1 MMRRLSRILMTVV
14 VLLLSATVAQ
24 AQDWAK
30 KMFDLTARD
39 FGVVTKG
46 SKTEQVFT
54 VENIYEEDAHVEQ
67 IVSSCGCTVATIDKN
82 TLKTWEKAKITAT
95 IDTRNFTGRRDAT
108 LRVVFDKPFRAEVQL
123 QVHCFIRGD
132 VVVRPDTVQFG
143 TVPLGKSVQK
153 KVSIAYAGR
162 NDWRIERAESSNPNL
177 VARAVETS
185 RGMGQ
190 VSYDLTV
197 TLKAD
202 APAGYL
208 RDHVFLV
215 TNDFNAQA
223 ARVPVPVDG
232 AVAAALTVRPL
243 PVMMAEPGQAVPRN
257 LVVEG
262 QTPFR
267 ITAIECDDPRFKFTA
282 PTEAKTVHA
291 IPVTFTADDKPGK
304 IKATIRIKTDL
315 GNAAPIEV
323 TVQAQI
329 VPKAADS
336 DGDNEQKAV
345 PKPGNSK
352 PSTPKEEG

>member
-1 MMRRLSRILMTVV
+1 MTRHLSRMLMVVV
-14 VLLLSATVAQ
+14 VLLPSSAAAQ

-30 KMFDLTARD
+30 KMFDLTTRD

-54 VENIYEEDAHVEQ
+54 VENIYEEDAHIER
-67 IVSSCGCTVATIDKN
+67 ITSSCGCTTATVDKSA
-82 TLKTWEKAKITAT
+82 LKTWEKAKITAVV
-95 IDTRNFTGRRDAT
+95 DTRNHTGRRDAT
-108 LRVVFDKPFRAEVQL
+108 LRVVFDKPFRVEVQL
-123 QVHCFIRGD
+123 QVHAFIRGD
-132 VVVRPDTVQFG
+132 VVVRPDTLQFG

-153 KVSIAYAGR
+153 KVAVAYAGR
-162 NDWRIERAESSNPNL
+162 SDWRIERVESSNPNL
-177 VARAVETS
+177 SARAVETG

-190 VSYDLTV
+190 VSYDVTV

-202 APAGYL
+202 APAGYV

-223 ARVPVPVDG
+223 ARVPVAVDG

-243 PVMMAEPGQAVPRN
+243 PMMMAEAGQAVTRN

-267 ITAIECDDPRFKFTA
+267 ITGAACDDPRVKLTA
-282 PTEAKTVHA
+282 PAEAKTVHV

-304 IKATIRIKTDL
+304 VKCTIHIQTDL
-315 GNAAPIEV
+315 GNAAPV
-323 TVQAQI
+323 DVPLQAEI
-329 VPKAADS
+329 VPKAAAD
-336 DGDNEQKAV
+336 DGN
-345 PKPGNSK
+345 
-352 PSTPKEEG
+352 